1 MSARTGCSPHRMVY
15 VRCGRTLS
23 IFVEVIHL
31 KNRERQRQNRRLKH
45 KEELLDK
52 YSNSGYK
59 DLTPYN
65 AVLAIKSKSRYAN
78 AVK

>member
-1 MSARTGCSPHRMVY
+1 M
-15 VRCGRTLS
+15 
-23 IFVEVIHL
+23 
-31 KNRERQRQNRRLKH
+31 KNRERQRQNRKIKH

-52 YSNSGYK
+52 YSSSYK

>member
-1 MSARTGCSPHRMVY
+1 M
-15 VRCGRTLS
+15 
-23 IFVEVIHL
+23 

-59 DLTPYN
+59 DLAPYN

>member
-1 MSARTGCSPHRMVY
+1 MKS
-15 VRCGRTLS
+15 
-23 IFVEVIHL
+23 
-31 KNRERQRQNRRLKH
+31 RERQRQNRKIKH

-52 YSNSGYK
+52 YSSSGYK

-65 AVLAIKSKSRYAN
+65 AVLAMNSKNNRVV